1 MENMIKKIVD
11 ADNEAK
17 AMEKDTLEE
26 KEELSKTI
34 EAETKKIYDDFMA
47 KAEEVV
53 KRNDIQETKKAEQQE
68 ILNAYVAGDIH
79 ILIATTIVE
88 VGVNVPN
95 ATVMVIKNAERFGL
109 AQLHQLRGRVGRS
122 STQSYCVLLSKDKEN
137 PRLLTMVRTTDGFE
151 IAKADLEQ
159 RGAGDLIGVEQSGF
173 NKVLTCMTQHKELYN
188 AILSE
193 IGKTI

>member
-53 KRNDIQETKKAEQQE
+53 KRNDIQETKKAEQQWE
-68 ILNAYVAGDIH
+68 EIQSKHNSVHILTLILNS
-79 ILIATTIVE
+79 
-88 VGVNVPN
+88 
-95 ATVMVIKNAERFGL
+95 TVTSGL
-109 AQLHQLRGRVGRS
+109 TKSSKEQLHSNIPFTVYKEVYADNVKNFVCS
-122 STQSYCVLLSKDKEN
+122 SDKSKVK
-137 PRLLTMVRTTDGFE
+137 VR
-151 IAKADLEQ
+151 
-159 RGAGDLIGVEQSGF
+159 
-173 NKVLTCMTQHKELYN
+173 
-188 AILSE
+188 
-193 IGKTI
+193 

>member
-53 KRNDIQETKKAEQQE
+53 KRNDIQETKKAEQQWEE
-68 ILNAYVAGDIH
+68 IQSKHNSVHIKLDSDFKHNCDKWVDEIVKRTVA
-79 ILIATTIVE
+79 
-88 VGVNVPN
+88 
-95 ATVMVIKNAERFGL
+95 
-109 AQLHQLRGRVGRS
+109 Q
-122 STQSYCVLLSKDKEN
+122 
-137 PRLLTMVRTTDGFE
+137 
-151 IAKADLEQ
+151 
-159 RGAGDLIGVEQSGF
+159 
-173 NKVLTCMTQHKELYN
+173 
-188 AILSE
+188 
-193 IGKTI
+193 

>member
-53 KRNDIQETKKAEQQE
+53 KRNDIQETKKAEQQWEE
-68 ILNAYVAGDIH
+68 IRGKHNSVHIKLDSDFKLNCDKWVDEIVKRTVA
-79 ILIATTIVE
+79 
-88 VGVNVPN
+88 
-95 ATVMVIKNAERFGL
+95 
-109 AQLHQLRGRVGRS
+109 Q
-122 STQSYCVLLSKDKEN
+122 
-137 PRLLTMVRTTDGFE
+137 
-151 IAKADLEQ
+151 
-159 RGAGDLIGVEQSGF
+159 
-173 NKVLTCMTQHKELYN
+173 
-188 AILSE
+188 
-193 IGKTI
+193 

>member
-53 KRNDIQETKKAEQQE
+53 KRNDIQETKKAEQQWEE
-68 ILNAYVAGDIH
+68 IQSKHNSVHIKLDSDFKLNCDKWVDEIVKRTVHSNIPFTVYKEVYADNVKNFVCSSDKSKVKVRQQTYRKGLPEFACMPERRRDYV
-79 ILIATTIVE
+79 V
-88 VGVNVPN
+88 
-95 ATVMVIKNAERFGL
+95 
-109 AQLHQLRGRVGRS
+109 S
-122 STQSYCVLLSKDKEN
+122 
-137 PRLLTMVRTTDGFE
+137 
-151 IAKADLEQ
+151 
-159 RGAGDLIGVEQSGF
+159 
-173 NKVLTCMTQHKELYN
+173 
-188 AILSE
+188 
-193 IGKTI
+193 

>member
-53 KRNDIQETKKAEQQE
+53 KRNKESRTAMGGNSGQAQFS
-68 ILNAYVAGDIH
+68 AYQA
-79 ILIATTIVE
+79 
-88 VGVNVPN
+88 
-95 ATVMVIKNAERFGL
+95 
-109 AQLHQLRGRVGRS
+109 
-122 STQSYCVLLSKDKEN
+122 
-137 PRLLTMVRTTDGFE
+137 
-151 IAKADLEQ
+151 
-159 RGAGDLIGVEQSGF
+159 
-173 NKVLTCMTQHKELYN
+173 
-188 AILSE
+188 
-193 IGKTI
+193 